1 MIVEYKKSGIFFKL
15 ESEDFKYGATKEFL
29 AAVKKIPGASYEPPE
44 KPVGGHWWIVPTEQR
59 TSFVLAKEKFI
70 DAPVRCEKELRNPSN
85 PALRDMAFRPIPK
98 INYKFCRKRIV

>member
-1 MIVEYKKSGIFFKL
+1 MITEYKKSGIFFFL

-44 KPVGGHWWIVPTEQR
+44 KPVGGHWWIVPVDQAAT
-59 TSFVLAKEKFI
+59 FKKAKETFI

-85 PALRDMAFRPIPK
+85 PALKDMAYKPISR
-98 INYKFCRKRIV
+98 INYKFARKRVV